1 MLDVGGVAPT
11 YGVRRAVGR
20 PHVADGNTPECGA
33 SGAWPLTV
41 GGVAPH
47 VGGVA
52 PTYWVGA
59 SVWGKSLPLNSSGS
73 PRATASA

>member
-1 MLDVGGVAPT
+1 M
-11 YGVRRAVGR
+11 
-20 PHVADGNTPECGA
+20 ADGNTPECGA
-33 SGAWPLTV
+33 SGAWPLTVGGVAPHV